1 MLYKKQSL
9 TIVKKVNDHY
19 IVTKAEFVGVG
30 VKTHTATFDF
40 TTDTATFIGRK
51 LRTRDID
58 RMFKAVKAHYSKRI
72 KF

>member
-9 TIVKKVNDHY
+9 TIIKKVDKNY
-19 IVTKAEFVGVG
+19 IVTKAVFVGAG
-30 VKTHTATFDF
+30 IRTHQASFDLA
-40 TTDTATFIGRK
+40 TDTATFFGKKI
-51 LRTRDID
+51 RTRDID